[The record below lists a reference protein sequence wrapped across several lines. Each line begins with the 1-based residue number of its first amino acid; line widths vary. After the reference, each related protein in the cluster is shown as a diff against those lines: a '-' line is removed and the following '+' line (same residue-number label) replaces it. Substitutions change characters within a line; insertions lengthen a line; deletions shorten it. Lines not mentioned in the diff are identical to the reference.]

1 MFREKDTQAMSRN
14 VLYLAIGALAVTAAV
29 FGYQYYQDQQKTG
42 IDVSIGGNG
51 ISIETK

>member
-1 MFREKDTQAMSRN
+1 MNRN
-14 VLYLAIGALAVTAAV
+14 LLYLVIGVLAVTVAV